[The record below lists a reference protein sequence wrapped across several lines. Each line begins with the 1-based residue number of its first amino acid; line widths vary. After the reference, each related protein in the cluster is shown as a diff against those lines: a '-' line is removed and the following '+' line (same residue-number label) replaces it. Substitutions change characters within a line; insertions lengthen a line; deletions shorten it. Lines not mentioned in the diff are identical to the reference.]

1 MNSKFKKK
9 AFFLVTFTLMLV
21 LVTTVLLNWSVVEEK
36 FLGKKSVPV
45 ANQES
50 EIENTEEVTEEE
62 ELLVK
67 YEDSFHFLHDRF
79 LHLFNSTHLLSM

>member
-36 FLGKKSVPV
+36 FLGKKS
-45 ANQES
+45 QEKLGYQQIS
-50 EIENTEEVTEEE
+50 QMIKMKIKSIIMMLIFITII
-62 ELLVK
+62 
-67 YEDSFHFLHDRF
+67 
-79 LHLFNSTHLLSM
+79 